1 MTERMRLP
9 IEIDALFLF
18 GSSPLFCY
26 TRLQWTKE
34 GMIAST
40 LTNIKMEET
49 VPVLRLLWK
58 ERKTLVETFEG
69 LLIDTYVLQEQPMML
84 TGINLQLEDRVINGL
99 LKDRYLAK
107 YILRLPLNKYV
118 LEVSGKWNRRNQLV
132 IKKMLI
138 KNIDEYI
145 KIIGTPE

>member
-1 MTERMRLP
+1 MLF
-9 IEIDALFLF
+9 FLF

-99 LKDRYLAK
+99 LKDRYLSK

>member
-1 MTERMRLP
+1 MHF
-9 IEIDALFLF
+9 FLF

-34 GMIAST
+34 GMIASA

-49 VPVLRLLWK
+49 VPVFRLLWK
-58 ERKTLVETFEG
+58 ERKTLVEIFEG

>member
-1 MTERMRLP
+1 MLF
-9 IEIDALFLF
+9 FLF

-34 GMIAST
+34 GMIASA

-49 VPVLRLLWK
+49 VPVFRLLWK

>member
-1 MTERMRLP
+1 MLF
-9 IEIDALFLF
+9 FLF

-69 LLIDTYVLQEQPMML
+69 LLIDTYVLKDQPMML

>member
-1 MTERMRLP
+1 MLF
-9 IEIDALFLF
+9 FLF

>member
-1 MTERMRLP
+1 MLF
-9 IEIDALFLF
+9 FLF

-34 GMIAST
+34 GMITST
-40 LTNIKMEET
+40 LTNIKMEEI

>member
-1 MTERMRLP
+1 MLY
-9 IEIDALFLF
+9 FLF

>member
-1 MTERMRLP
+1 MFPKILLNNPHFFWLLLSFFVILEH
-9 IEIDALFLF
+9 
-18 GSSPLFCY
+18 
-26 TRLQWTKE
+26 K
-34 GMIAST
+34 IASFIF
-40 LTNIKMEET
+40 LIIRYYA
-49 VPVLRLLWK
+49 LYI
-58 ERKTLVETFEG
+58 ERKTLMETFEG

-84 TGINLQLEDRVINGL
+84 TGLNLQLEDRVINGL

-132 IKKMLI
+132 IKKMMI

>member
-1 MTERMRLP
+1 MLF
-9 IEIDALFLF
+9 FLF

-34 GMIAST
+34 GMIASA
-40 LTNIKMEET
+40 LTNTKMEET
-49 VPVLRLLWK
+49 VPVFRLLWK

>member
-1 MTERMRLP
+1 MLF
-9 IEIDALFLF
+9 FLF

-40 LTNIKMEET
+40 LTNIKMEEI

-84 TGINLQLEDRVINGL
+84 TGINLQLEDRVINRL

>member
-1 MTERMRLP
+1 MLF
-9 IEIDALFLF
+9 FLF

-107 YILRLPLNKYV
+107 YILRLPLNKSV

>member
-1 MTERMRLP
+1 MLF
-9 IEIDALFLF
+9 FLF

-84 TGINLQLEDRVINGL
+84 TGINLQLADRVINGL

>member
-1 MTERMRLP
+1 MLF
-9 IEIDALFLF
+9 FLF

-84 TGINLQLEDRVINGL
+84 TGINLQLEGRVINGL

>member
-1 MTERMRLP
+1 MTERMRFP

-40 LTNIKMEET
+40 LTNIKMEEI

-132 IKKMLI
+132 IKKC
-138 KNIDEYI
+138 
-145 KIIGTPE
+145 

>member
-1 MTERMRLP
+1 MLF
-9 IEIDALFLF
+9 FLF

-40 LTNIKMEET
+40 LTNIKMEEI
-49 VPVLRLLWK
+49 VPVLKLLWK

>member
-1 MTERMRLP
+1 MLF
-9 IEIDALFLF
+9 FLF

-40 LTNIKMEET
+40 LTNIKMEEI

-118 LEVSGKWNRRNQLV
+118 LGVSGKWNRRNQLV

>member
-1 MTERMRLP
+1 MKSMLF
-9 IEIDALFLF
+9 FLF

-40 LTNIKMEET
+40 LTNIKMEEI

>member
-1 MTERMRLP
+1 MLF
-9 IEIDALFLF
+9 FLF

-118 LEVSGKWNRRNQLV
+118 LEVSDKWNRRNQLV

>member
-1 MTERMRLP
+1 MLF
-9 IEIDALFLF
+9 FLF

-58 ERKTLVETFEG
+58 ERKMLVETFEG

>member
-1 MTERMRLP
+1 MLF
-9 IEIDALFLF
+9 FLF

-40 LTNIKMEET
+40 LTNIKMEEI

-84 TGINLQLEDRVINGL
+84 TGINLQLEDRVVNGL

>member
-1 MTERMRLP
+1 MLF
-9 IEIDALFLF
+9 FLF

-40 LTNIKMEET
+40 LTNTKMEET
-49 VPVLRLLWK
+49 VPVFRLLWK

>member
-1 MTERMRLP
+1 MRFP
-9 IEIDALFLF
+9 IEIDALFSF

-49 VPVLRLLWK
+49 VPVLRFLWK

>member
-1 MTERMRLP
+1 MLF
-9 IEIDALFLF
+9 FLF

-40 LTNIKMEET
+40 STNIKMEET
-49 VPVLRLLWK
+49 VPVFRLLWK

>member
-1 MTERMRLP
+1 MFPKILLNNP
-9 IEIDALFLF
+9 HFFLAPPF
-18 GSSPLFCY
+18 IFCY
-26 TRLQWTKE
+26 TRTQDSITYIL
-34 GMIAST
+34 IIRYYA
-40 LTNIKMEET
+40 LYI
-49 VPVLRLLWK
+49 
-58 ERKTLVETFEG
+58 ERKTLMETFEG

-84 TGINLQLEDRVINGL
+84 TGLNLQLEDRVINGL

-132 IKKMLI
+132 IKKMMI

>member
-1 MTERMRLP
+1 MLF
-9 IEIDALFLF
+9 FLF

-34 GMIAST
+34 GMIASA

>member
-1 MTERMRLP
+1 MLF
-9 IEIDALFLF
+9 FLF

-49 VPVLRLLWK
+49 VPVFRLLWK

>member
-1 MTERMRLP
+1 MLF
-9 IEIDALFLF
+9 FLF

-40 LTNIKMEET
+40 LTNIKMKET

>member
-1 MTERMRLP
+1 M
-9 IEIDALFLF
+9 
-18 GSSPLFCY
+18 
-26 TRLQWTKE
+26 
-34 GMIAST
+34 
-40 LTNIKMEET
+40 
-49 VPVLRLLWK
+49 
-58 ERKTLVETFEG
+58 ETFEG

-132 IKKMLI
+132 IKKMLRCYTSFRNQLKKCKTQI
-138 KNIDEYI
+138 KGEILL
-145 KIIGTPE
+145 

>member
-1 MTERMRLP
+1 MFF
-9 IEIDALFLF
+9 FLF

>member
-1 MTERMRLP
+1 MLF
-9 IEIDALFLF
+9 FLF

-145 KIIGTPE
+145 KIIGTPQ

>member
-1 MTERMRLP
+1 MLF
-9 IEIDALFLF
+9 FLF

-34 GMIAST
+34 GMIASA

-49 VPVLRLLWK
+49 VPVLRFLWK

>member
-1 MTERMRLP
+1 MKSMLF
-9 IEIDALFLF
+9 FLF

>member
-1 MTERMRLP
+1 MLF
-9 IEIDALFLF
+9 FLF
-18 GSSPLFCY
+18 GSSPLICY

>member
-1 MTERMRLP
+1 MTEQMRLP
-9 IEIDALFLF
+9 IEIDALFSFWLF
-18 GSSPLFCY
+18 SSFCY

>member
-1 MTERMRLP
+1 MLF
-9 IEIDALFLF
+9 FLF

-34 GMIAST
+34 RMIAST
-40 LTNIKMEET
+40 STNIKMEET